1 MARKKTQQK
10 LHTSMAANISH
21 TRTSHADTEEQW
33 SRFVG
38 TRREGRVKR
47 WLTEGVGA
55 LKPFC
60 MHTLTMPFPK
70 PRGYETPG
78 MNAGKGMGS
87 Q

>member
-21 TRTSHADTEEQW
+21 TRTSHADIEEQW

-47 WLTEGVGA
+47 WLAEGVG
-55 LKPFC
+55 P
-60 MHTLTMPFPK
+60 
-70 PRGYETPG
+70 
-78 MNAGKGMGS
+78 
-87 Q
+87 